1 MEENMEKS
9 LNIIIEFDKAFRRAI
24 ANPDNYTKGQQGWP
38 AIKVV
43 NWDFIEADIWI
54 DLSELFFTNEKIR
67 DVLDEEMPFAAQDY
81 LGNTFKE
88 ANS

>member
-1 MEENMEKS
+1 MAEA

-24 ANPDNYTKGQQGWP
+24 ANPNNYTN
-38 AIKVV
+38 KVV

-54 DLSELFFTNEKIR
+54 DLSELFFTDEKIR
-67 DVLDEEMPFAAQDY
+67 DVLDEEMPLAAQDF
-81 LGNTFKE
+81 LGLTFEE

>member
-24 ANPDNYTKGQQGWP
+24 ANPENYTNK
-38 AIKVV
+38 IVD
-43 NWDFIEADIWI
+43 WDFIEADIWI
-54 DLSELFFTNEKIR
+54 DLSELFFTDEKIR
-67 DVLDEEMPFAAQDY
+67 DVLDEEMPLASQDY
-81 LGNTFKE
+81 LGNTFEE

>member
-1 MEENMEKS
+1 MEKS

-24 ANPDNYTKGQQGWP
+24 ANPENYTKK
-38 AIKVV
+38 II

-67 DVLDEEMPFAAQDY
+67 DVLDEEMPLASQDY
-81 LGNTFKE
+81 LGNTFEE